1 MTMAKKKTMKKAART
16 PRATRRAR
24 GAGEVLRGAW
34 VTTQKALASA
44 EAGMG
49 KQVKEL
55 LKKNKIDTREA
66 ASALRDLG
74 TRLRKERKKAL
85 KEIEAGVSTLQARV
99 GKERK
104 AAGRMVDDAVKRA
117 LAAFN
122 IPSRHEVAELTRK
135 VDELSRKID
144 GFKRRR

>member
-1 MTMAKKKTMKKAART
+1 MAKKKTAAKKT
-16 PRATRRAR
+16 PPATR
-24 GAGEVLRGAW
+24 GAGDVLRDAW
-34 VTTQKALASA
+34 ATTQNALVSA
-44 EAGMG
+44 EGAME
-49 KQVKEL
+49 KQVKGL

-66 ASALRDLG
+66 KAMLRDLG
-74 TRLRKERKKAL
+74 TRIQKERRKAL
-85 KEIEAGVSTLQARV
+85 KEVQAGVSTLQHRV

-104 AAGRMVDDAVKRA
+104 AVGRMVDDAVRRA

-122 IPSRHEVAELTRK
+122 IPSRNEVAELTRK